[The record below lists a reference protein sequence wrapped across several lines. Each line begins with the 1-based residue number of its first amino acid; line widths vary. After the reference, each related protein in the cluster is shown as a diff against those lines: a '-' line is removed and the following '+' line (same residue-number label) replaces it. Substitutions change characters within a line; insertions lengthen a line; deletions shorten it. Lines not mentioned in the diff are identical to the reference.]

1 MANNNTQHLITI
13 YKSRNNIL
21 EILEERKFDVSNFSN
36 ISINELGVLYE
47 NNQLDMLVEDGNNKK
62 VYIKYYLNK
71 LIKPQN
77 IYDIIEDLFNLENLL
92 DKKDDLIIIIKD
104 EPNDTLLET
113 IKNIWMNEN
122 FYISLLNIQRLQ
134 YNLLKH
140 VMVPKHTI
148 LNNDEILEMKKKYN
162 ILNNNQLPS
171 ISYYS
176 PVSLVIGLRPNDIVK
191 IDRNSKTALTSEYF
205 RICRF

>member
-1 MANNNTQHLITI
+1 MANNNTQHLISI
-13 YKSRNNIL
+13 YNSRNNIL
-21 EILEERKFDVSNFSN
+21 EILEERKFDTLNYSN

-47 NNQLDMLVEDGNNKK
+47 NNQLDMLVEDKNNKK

-77 IYDIIEDLFNLENLL
+77 VYDIVEDLFNLENLL

-113 IKNIWMNEN
+113 IKNIWMSEN
-122 FYISLLNIQRLQ
+122 IYISLLNIKRLQ
-134 YNLLKH
+134 YNVLKH

-148 LNNDEILEMKKKYN
+148 LNNDEILAMKKKYN
-162 ILNNNQLPS
+162 ILNNEQLPT

-176 PVSLVIGLRPNDIVK
+176 PISLVIGLRPDNIVK
-191 IDRNSKTALTSEYF
+191 IDRNSKTALSSEYF
-205 RICRF
+205 RICKF

>member
-13 YKSRNNIL
+13 YKSKNNIL

>member
-1 MANNNTQHLITI
+1 MTNNNTQHLISI

-21 EILEERKFDVSNFSN
+21 EILEERKFNITNYSN

-47 NNQLDMLVEDGNNKK
+47 NNQLDMLLEDENNKK

-92 DKKDDLIIIIKD
+92 NKQDDLMIIIKD
-104 EPNDTLLET
+104 EPNDTLLES
-113 IKNIWMNEN
+113 IKNIWMSEN
-122 FYISLLNIQRLQ
+122 IYISLLNIQRLQ
-134 YNLLKH
+134 YNILKH

-162 ILNNNQLPS
+162 ILNNDQLPT

-176 PVSLVIGLRPNDIVK
+176 PISLVIGLRPDNIVK

-205 RICRF
+205 RICKF